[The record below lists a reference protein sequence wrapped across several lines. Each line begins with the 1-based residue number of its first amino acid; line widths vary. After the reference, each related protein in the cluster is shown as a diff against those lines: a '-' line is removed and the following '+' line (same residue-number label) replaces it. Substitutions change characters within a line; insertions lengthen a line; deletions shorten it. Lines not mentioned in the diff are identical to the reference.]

1 MNTTTK
7 KLLDNFYQGM
17 QKQDSQAMNV
27 CYHQDAQFED
37 PVFGRLDYENVTA
50 MWTMLMSRA
59 QDFSVEYTVLEAE
72 ENRGKVQWIAK
83 YVFSKTGKKI
93 TNIVTSEIEL
103 KEGKIIH
110 QVDTFNLRK
119 WIGMALGFKGILT
132 GWLPAVQNK
141 VKTQALKGLQQF
153 KQKR

>member
-7 KLLDNFYQGM
+7 KLFDNFYQGM
-17 QKQDSQAMNV
+17 QKQDSQAINL
-27 CYHQDAQFED
+27 CYHQDTQFED
-37 PVFGRLDYENVTA
+37 PVFGRLDYENVTT
-50 MWTMLMSRA
+50 MWTMLMERA

-72 ENRGKVQWIAK
+72 ENRGKVRWIAK
-83 YVFSKTGKKI
+83 YLFSKTGKKI

-132 GWLPAVQNK
+132 GWIPAVQNK
-141 VKTQALKGLQQF
+141 VKTQAKKGLEHY
-153 KQKR
+153 KQKH